1 MKDVMDQPVP
11 DSHFRFMALWY
22 RFRDLLAPRIRVLS
36 EVGIQPGFRVLDFG
50 CGPGSYISPFSRP
63 VGPSGKIY
71 AVDFHPL
78 AIRSVRRIIQKH
90 HLENVEIIQSDGATG
105 LPDSSVNAV
114 LLYNT
119 FHDLTEPER
128 ILEELARV
136 LKPGG
141 VLSVIDGYIS
151 EEAILSGI
159 IGSQRFYLPRKGE
172 KMFIFSKNGV
182 GDRNDIVPG
191 QTISSSLN
199 KK

>member
-1 MKDVMDQPVP
+1 MKDVMDQPVS
-11 DSHFRFMALWY
+11 DSDFWLMALWY
-22 RFRDLLAPRIRVLS
+22 MFRDFLAPRIRVLS
-36 EVGIQPGFRVLDFG
+36 EVGIQPGFWVLDFG
-50 CGPGSYISPFSRP
+50 CGPGSYISPLSKL
-63 VGPSGKIY
+63 VGPKGRIY

-78 AIRSVRRIIQKH
+78 AIRSVRRIIRKH

-136 LKPGG
+136 LKPEG

-151 EEAILSGI
+151 EEAVLAGI
-159 IGSQRFYLPRKGE
+159 TGGQRFSLQRKGE
-172 KMFIFSKNGV
+172 KMFIFSKNGAW
-182 GDRNDIVPG
+182 DRNEIVPMR
-191 QTISSSLN
+191 N
-199 KK
+199 WVRH